1 MLEQSTEPTIRRSI
15 TSPGRYHI
23 WTVGCQMNQADS
35 QRIQTI
41 LDELGW
47 EETSMEQANLV
58 ILNTCSV
65 RKAPEEKAHNQ
76 LAQLK
81 RAKEQRDDLLVAL
94 MGCMIGNQK
103 TIDELSKRY
112 PHIDLFMKVEQADI
126 LPRFLEERWTPISG
140 AGCLDVE
147 FLPPDSE
154 AAPAEPI
161 LPTIAAFNLPLTGK
175 RTVLPMAI
183 TPKPGE
189 RIAHYPTHIEQ
200 AQASPTAWLPIVL
213 GCNKVCTYCIVPYRR
228 GRERSRPVDE
238 LVDEGRILV
247 AKGAKELTLL
257 GQTVEAYGLDLPEK
271 PDLAHLMERLSEVE
285 GLQRIRFM
293 TSYPRHMTE
302 EMIAHMAQLP
312 KVCEHLNIPV
322 QSGDDAC
329 LKRMK
334 RGYTLDEYREKIASV
349 RKLWPNISLSTDI
362 IVGFCGETEE
372 EFQHTLDLLEEIRF
386 DVVHVAAYSVR
397 PGTVAAR
404 WEDDVPLAE
413 KKRRLH
419 ALEEVQARIALELNQ
434 ELVGKVEEVMVEET
448 NASHGRQQWKGRN
461 RTNKWV
467 FFPQPEAESNTMR
480 QLRPGDLVQV
490 RIEKATSWSLQGCA
504 VGV

>member
-1 MLEQSTEPTIRRSI
+1 MYK
-15 TSPGRYHI
+15 GRYHI

-35 QRIQTI
+35 QRIQTL

-47 EETSMEQANLV
+47 EETGMEQANLV

-81 RAKEQRDDLLVAL
+81 HAKEKRDDLLVAL

-147 FLPPDSE
+147 FSDSDDLSPVINALPQVQ
-154 AAPAEPI
+154 
-161 LPTIAAFNLPLTGK
+161 PTIAAFNLPVTGK

-189 RIAHYPTHIEQ
+189 RIAHYPTKIEP
-200 AQASPTAWLPIVL
+200 AQISPTAWLPIVL

-238 LVDEGRILV
+238 LVSEARSLV
-247 AKGAKELTLL
+247 ARGAKELTLL
-257 GQTVEAYGLDLPEK
+257 GQTVEAYGLDLPEQHN
-271 PDLAHLMERLSEVE
+271 LAYLMAQLSEIAE
-285 GLQRIRFM
+285 LQRIRFM
-293 TSYPRHMTE
+293 TSYPRHMTDS
-302 EMIAHMAQLP
+302 MIDQMAHLP

-322 QSGDDAC
+322 QSGDDDC

-334 RGYTLDEYREKIASV
+334 RGYTLDEYREKIQRV
-349 RKLWPNISLSTDI
+349 RALWPNISLSTDI
-362 IVGFCGETEE
+362 IVGFCGETEA
-372 EFQHTLDLLEEIRF
+372 EFQHTLDLLEEICF

-419 ALEEVQARIALELNQ
+419 ALEDVQGRIAYKINQ

-448 NASHGRQQWKGRN
+448 NESHGRLQWKGRN

-467 FFPQPEAESNTMR
+467 FFPQPQAEDGITAR
-480 QLRPGDLVQV
+480 HLQPGDLVQV

-504 VGV
+504 VAL

>member
-1 MLEQSTEPTIRRSI
+1 MTTTNI
-15 TSPGRYHI
+15 TRGKYHI

-47 EETSMEQANLV
+47 EEASMDQANLV

-81 RAKEQRDDLLVAL
+81 HAKLKRSDLLVAL

-103 TIDELSKRY
+103 TIDELGKRCS
-112 PHIDLFMKVEQADI
+112 HLDRLMKVEQADI

-140 AGCLDVE
+140 AGCLDIE
-147 FLPPDSE
+147 YMPDNDDQDTQTQAFTS
-154 AAPAEPI
+154 API
-161 LPTIAAFNLPLTGK
+161 VPTFATSTNTVGK

-189 RIAHYPTHIEQ
+189 RTAHYPTKI
-200 AQASPTAWLPIVL
+200 APATVSPTAWLPVIL

-228 GRERSRPVDE
+228 GRERSRPVEE
-238 LVDEGRILV
+238 LVVESRSLV
-247 AKGAKELTLL
+247 SRGAKELTLL
-257 GQTVEAYGLDLPEK
+257 GQTVEAYGLDLPDK
-271 PDLAHLMERLSEVE
+271 PDLAYLMSQLSEID
-285 GLQRIRFM
+285 GLERIRFM
-293 TSYPRHMTE
+293 TSYPRHMTDS
-302 EMIAHMAQLP
+302 MIERMANLA

-322 QSGDDAC
+322 QAGDDTL

-334 RGYTLDEYREKIASV
+334 RGYTLDEYREKIQRV
-349 RKLWPNISLSTDI
+349 RELWPNITLSTDV
-362 IVGFCGETEE
+362 IVGFCGETEQ
-372 EFQHTLDLLEEIRF
+372 EFQHTLDLLKEVRF

-404 WEDDVPLAE
+404 WDDDVPLAE

-419 ALEEVQARIALELNQ
+419 AVEEAQSAIALEINQ
-434 ELVGKVEEVMVEET
+434 QYIGKIEEVLVEEENST
-448 NASHGRQQWKGRN
+448 HGRQQWKGRN
-461 RTNKWV
+461 RANKLV
-467 FFPQPEAESNTMR
+467 FFPQPDAQQAANSSIQT
-480 QLRPGDLVQV
+480 GDLVKV
-490 RIEKATSWSLQGCA
+490 RIERTTAWSLQGCA
-504 VGV
+504 VAV

>member
-1 MLEQSTEPTIRRSI
+1 MTTTTKIAH
-15 TSPGRYHI
+15 GKYHI

-41 LDELGW
+41 LEELGW
-47 EETSMEQANLV
+47 EETSMDQANLV
-58 ILNTCSV
+58 VLNTCSV

-76 LAQLK
+76 LALLK
-81 RAKEQRDDLLVAL
+81 HAKTKRSDLLVAL

-140 AGCLDVE
+140 AGCLDIEYMPNDDESPVE
-147 FLPPDSE
+147 S
-154 AAPAEPI
+154 I
-161 LPTIAAFNLPLTGK
+161 QPTFATSTITVGK

-189 RIAHYPTHIEQ
+189 RLAHYPTRIEP
-200 AQASPTAWLPIVL
+200 AKASPTAWLPIIL

-228 GRERSRPVDE
+228 GRERSRPVEE
-238 LVDEGRILV
+238 LVYEARSLV
-247 AKGAKELTLL
+247 NKGAKELTLL
-257 GQTVEAYGLDLPEK
+257 GQTVEAYGLDLPDK
-271 PDLAHLMERLSEVE
+271 PDLADLMTHLSEIN
-285 GLQRIRFM
+285 GLERIRFM
-293 TSYPRHMTE
+293 TSYPRHMTDS
-302 EMIAHMAQLP
+302 MIERMARLP

-322 QSGDDAC
+322 QAGDDEL

-334 RGYTLDEYREKIASV
+334 RGYTLDEYREKIQRV
-349 RKLWPNISLSTDI
+349 RELWPDISLSTDI
-362 IVGFCGETEE
+362 IVGFCGETEA

-404 WEDDVPLAE
+404 WDDDIPLVE

-419 ALEEVQARIALELNQ
+419 AVEEIQARIALEINQ
-434 ELVGKVEEVMVEET
+434 QYLGRVEEVLVEEENT
-448 NASHGRQQWKGRN
+448 THGRRQWRGRN
-461 RTNKWV
+461 RANKLV
-467 FFPQPEAESNTMR
+467 FFPQPDDESNIQT
-480 QLRPGDLVQV
+480 GDLVKVQID
-490 RIEKATSWSLQGCA
+490 RTTAWSLQGCA
-504 VGV
+504 VAV

>member
-1 MLEQSTEPTIRRSI
+1 MTTTTKIAH
-15 TSPGRYHI
+15 GKYHI

-41 LDELGW
+41 LEELGW
-47 EETSMEQANLV
+47 EETSMDQANLV
-58 ILNTCSV
+58 VLNTCSV

-76 LAQLK
+76 LALLK
-81 RAKEQRDDLLVAL
+81 HAKTKRSDLLVAL

-140 AGCLDVE
+140 AGCLDIEYMPNDDESPVE
-147 FLPPDSE
+147 S
-154 AAPAEPI
+154 I
-161 LPTIAAFNLPLTGK
+161 QPTFATSIITTGK

-189 RIAHYPTHIEQ
+189 RMAHYPTRIEP
-200 AQASPTAWLPIVL
+200 AKASPTAWLPIIL

-228 GRERSRPVDE
+228 GRERSRPVEE
-238 LVDEGRILV
+238 LVYEARSLV
-247 AKGAKELTLL
+247 NKGAKELTLL
-257 GQTVEAYGLDLPEK
+257 GQTVEAYGLDLPGK
-271 PDLAHLMERLSEVE
+271 PDLADLMTHLSEIDDLE
-285 GLQRIRFM
+285 RIRFM
-293 TSYPRHMTE
+293 TSYPRHMTDS
-302 EMIAHMAQLP
+302 MIERMARLP

-322 QSGDDAC
+322 QAGDDEL

-334 RGYTLDEYREKIASV
+334 RGYTLDEYREKIQRV
-349 RKLWPNISLSTDI
+349 RELWPDISLSTDI

-404 WEDDVPLAE
+404 WDDDIPLAE

-419 ALEEVQARIALELNQ
+419 AVEEIQALIALEINQ
-434 ELVGKVEEVMVEET
+434 QYLGRIEEVLVEEENT
-448 NASHGRQQWKGRN
+448 THGRRQWRGRN
-461 RTNKWV
+461 RANKLV
-467 FFPQPEAESNTMR
+467 FFPQPDDKSNIQT
-480 QLRPGDLVQV
+480 GDLVKVQID
-490 RIEKATSWSLQGCA
+490 RTTAWSLQGCA
-504 VGV
+504 VAV

>member
-1 MLEQSTEPTIRRSI
+1 MTTTTAIAR
-15 TSPGRYHI
+15 GKYHI

-35 QRIQTI
+35 QRIQAM

-47 EETSMEQANLV
+47 EEAAMDQANLV

-81 RAKEQRDDLLVAL
+81 HAKEKREDLLVAL

-112 PHIDLFMKVEQADI
+112 PHVDLFLKVEQADI
-126 LPRFLEERWTPISG
+126 LPHFLEERWTPISG

-147 FLPPDSE
+147 FM
-154 AAPAEPI
+154 APGEETPETPLTP

-189 RIAHYPTHIEQ
+189 RIAHYPTQVEPVQ
-200 AQASPTAWLPIVL
+200 TSPTAWLPIVL

-238 LVDEGRILV
+238 LVTEARTLV
-247 AKGAKELTLL
+247 NKGAKELTLL
-257 GQTVEAYGLDLPEK
+257 GQTVEAYGLDLPGQ
-271 PDLAHLMERLSEVE
+271 PDLAHLMACLSEIE
-285 GLQRIRFM
+285 DLRRIRFM
-293 TSYPRHMTE
+293 TSYPRHMTDK
-302 EMIAHMAQLP
+302 MIEHMAHLP

-322 QSGDDAC
+322 QSGDDQC
-329 LKRMK
+329 LQRMK
-334 RGYTLDEYREKIASV
+334 RGYTLDEYREKIV
-349 RKLWPNISLSTDI
+349 RVRELWPDISLSTDI

-404 WEDDVPLAE
+404 WEDNIPLAE

-419 ALEEVQARIALELNQ
+419 ALEDVQARIALERNQ
-434 ELVGKVEEVMVEET
+434 VLVGKVEEIMIEEA
-448 NASHGRQQWKGRN
+448 NLSHGRQQWKGRN

-467 FFPQPEAESNTMR
+467 FFPQPEGEAEASW
-480 QLRPGDLVQV
+480 QIKPGDIVQV
-490 RIEKATSWSLQGCA
+490 QIEKASSWSLQGCA
-504 VGV
+504 VRL